1 MIETFTAL
9 LIAHIFADF
18 VFQTTWM
25 VRYKARPGV
34 LTLHGAVVVGT
45 ALVLLGPGAWVE
57 LAVLGAVHMGI
68 DVIKLGVRGGGAGAF
83 VADQVAHVVSIA
95 VLAAV
100 APALWAGSPWAQ
112 LDAPWPALVL
122 QGGLLVTG
130 FIAATRAGGFAV
142 GSLMSSPGWKPPSDG
157 LEDGGRIIG
166 LLERS
171 VIFVLIVARQYEA
184 IGFLIAAKSI
194 LRFSTVS
201 ESRAVSEYVIIGTL
215 ASFGWAIGVTFAMVT
230 LQAALP
236 VLVIPGLA
244 P

>member
-9 LIAHIFADF
+9 LIAHILADF
-18 VFQTTWM
+18 VFQTGWM
-25 VRYKARPGV
+25 VRHKSHPGV
-34 LTLHGAVVVGT
+34 LALHGAVVIGT
-45 ALVLLGPGAWVE
+45 ALVMLGPAAWLE

-68 DVIKLGVRGGGAGAF
+68 DVVKLGVRDSGAGAF
-83 VADQVAHVVSIA
+83 MADQAAHLASIA

-100 APALWAGSPWAQ
+100 APALWAGSPWMQ
-112 LDAPWPALVL
+112 LDAPWPAMVL
-122 QGGLLVTG
+122 NGGLMITG
-130 FIAATRAGGFAV
+130 FIAATRAGGFAI
-142 GSLMSSPGWKPPSDG
+142 GALMSAPGWKPPSDG

-166 LLERS
+166 LLERG
-171 VIFVLIVARQYEA
+171 VIFVLILARQYEA

-194 LRFSTVS
+194 LRFSTVA

-215 ASFGWAIGVTFAMVT
+215 ASFGWAIAVTFAVVT

-236 VLVIPGLA
+236 ALVIPPLA

>member
-9 LIAHIFADF
+9 LIAHVFADF
-18 VFQTTWM
+18 VLQTGWM
-25 VRYKARPGV
+25 VRCKTRPEV
-34 LTLHGAVVVGT
+34 LALHGGIVIAT
-45 ALVLLGPGAWVE
+45 ALVMLGSAAWLE

-68 DVIKLGVRGGGAGAF
+68 DLIKLGTRSASVQAF
-83 VADQVAHVVSIA
+83 LADQAAHLATIA

-100 APALWAGSPWAQ
+100 APGLWANGPWAQ

-122 QGGLLVTG
+122 HGGLMVTG
-130 FIAATRAGGFAV
+130 FIAATRAGGFAI
-142 GSLMSSPGWKPPSDG
+142 GALMAAPGWQPPSDG
-157 LEDGGRIIG
+157 LADGGRIIG

-171 VIFVLIVARQYEA
+171 VIFVLIVARQYDA

-194 LRFSTVS
+194 LRFSTVA

-215 ASFGWAIGVTFAMVT
+215 ASFGWAIAVTFAVVT

-236 VLVIPGLA
+236 ALVIPALA